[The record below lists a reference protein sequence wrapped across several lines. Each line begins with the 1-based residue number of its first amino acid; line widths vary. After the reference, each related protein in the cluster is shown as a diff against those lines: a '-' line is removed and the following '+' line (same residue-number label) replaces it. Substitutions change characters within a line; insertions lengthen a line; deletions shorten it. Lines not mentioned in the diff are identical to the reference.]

1 MAQATLF
8 KDNDDASAVLA
19 SDFPVLHRRDESDP
33 MQLLPQVRKKLQS
46 YFRQRDLAPLPG
58 GVVSG

>member
-33 MQLLPQVRKKLQS
+33 MQLLPQEEAAVI
-46 YFRQRDLAPLPG
+46 LPPA
-58 GVVSG
+58 